1 MRKLKNIKVE
11 NKKVLVRVD
20 YNVPIKNGLVLDN
33 NRIIQ
38 SIETINYLIEHNAKI
53 ILMSH
58 MGKVKKVEDK
68 MLNTLKPVKI
78 ELEKILNRKIYFA
91 EELKGKALE
100 SQINSL
106 KPGEILLMENTRY
119 MDVPDNLESGCDEEL
134 SKYWASLGDVFIL
147 DAFGSCHRNHASTYG
162 ISKYLPHG
170 IGFLIERE
178 LKELNKIKNDKKTFI
193 LGGSKVSDKI
203 GIIKNL
209 MDNTD
214 KFLIGGAMCATF
226 LTANGNPV
234 GSTFV
239 ETDKITECKN
249 LLKTGKIII
258 PIDYVTENGIKELN
272 DIFNDEH
279 ILDIGPKTIELFKNN
294 IDINTLI
301 VLNGTLGK
309 YEEDAYQ
316 NGTKEIFNYL
326 KENIVKTVVLGGD
339 TSSAAKKYNFNASYI
354 STGGGASLE
363 YLEGKEFKTLKIM
376 EESKW
381 KQ

>member
-1 MRKLKNIKVE
+1 MKKLKNIKVE

-38 SIETINYLIEHNAKI
+38 SLETINYLIEHNAKI

-78 ELEKILNRKIYFA
+78 ELEKILNKKIYFA

-119 MDVPDNLESGCDEEL
+119 MDIPDNLESSCDEEL

-162 ISKYLPHG
+162 ISKYLPHAV
-170 IGFLIERE
+170 GFLIERE
-178 LKELNKIKNDKKTFI
+178 LKELDKIKKEKKTFI

-258 PIDYVTENGIKELN
+258 PIDYVTENGVKELN

-294 IDINTLI
+294 IDINTLL

-363 YLEGKEFKTLKIM
+363 YLEGKEFETLKIM
-376 EESKW
+376 EESK
-381 KQ
+381 

>member
-38 SIETINYLIEHNAKI
+38 SLETINYLIEHNAKI

-78 ELEKILNRKIYFA
+78 ELEKILNKKIYFA

-119 MDVPDNLESGCDEEL
+119 MDIPDNLESSCDEEL

-162 ISKYLPHG
+162 ISKYLPHAV
-170 IGFLIERE
+170 GFLIERE
-178 LKELNKIKNDKKTFI
+178 LKELDKIKKEKKTFI

-209 MDNTD
+209 MADTD

-239 ETDKITECKN
+239 ESDKITECKN

-258 PIDYVTENGIKELN
+258 PIDYVTENGVKELN

-294 IDINTLI
+294 IDINNLI

-363 YLEGKEFKTLKIM
+363 YLEGKEFETLKIM
-376 EESKW
+376 EESK
-381 KQ
+381 

>member
-119 MDVPDNLESGCDEEL
+119 MDVPDNLESSCDEEL

-162 ISKYLPHG
+162 ISKYLPHA

-178 LKELNKIKNDKKTFI
+178 LKELNKIKKDKKTFI

-258 PIDYVTENGIKELN
+258 PIDYVTENGVKELN

-316 NGTKEIFNYL
+316 KGTKEIFNYL

-363 YLEGKEFKTLKIM
+363 YLEGKEFETLKIM
-376 EESKW
+376 EESK
-381 KQ
+381 

>member
-1 MRKLKNIKVE
+1 MNKLKNIKVE
-11 NKKVLVRVD
+11 NKKVIVRVD
-20 YNVPIKNGLVLDN
+20 YNVPVKNGLVLDN

-38 SIETINYLIEHNAKI
+38 SLETINYLIEHNAKI

-78 ELEKILNRKIYFA
+78 ELEKILNKKIYFA

-119 MDVPDNLESGCDEEL
+119 MDIPDNLESSCDEEL

-162 ISKYLPHG
+162 ISKYLPHAV
-170 IGFLIERE
+170 GFLIERE
-178 LKELNKIKNDKKTFI
+178 LKELDKIKKEKKTFI

-239 ETDKITECKN
+239 ESDKITECKN

-258 PIDYVTENGIKELN
+258 PIDYVTENGVKELN

-294 IDINTLI
+294 IDINNLI

-363 YLEGKEFKTLKIM
+363 YLEGKEFETLKIM
-376 EESKW
+376 EESK
-381 KQ
+381 

>member
-33 NRIIQ
+33 NRIMQ
-38 SIETINYLIEHNAKI
+38 SIEKINYLIEHNAKI

-78 ELEKILNRKIYFA
+78 ELEKILNKKIYFA

-119 MDVPDNLESGCDEEL
+119 MDVPDNLESSCDEEL

-162 ISKYLPHG
+162 ISKYLPHAV
-170 IGFLIERE
+170 GFLIERE
-178 LKELNKIKNDKKTFI
+178 LKELDKIKKEKKTFI

-239 ETDKITECKN
+239 ESDKITECKN

-258 PIDYVTENGIKELN
+258 PIDYVTENGVKELN

-363 YLEGKEFKTLKIM
+363 YLEGKEFETLKIM
-376 EESKW
+376 EESK
-381 KQ
+381 

>member
-38 SIETINYLIEHNAKI
+38 SLETINYLIEHNAKI

-78 ELEKILNRKIYFA
+78 ELEKILNKKIYFA

-119 MDVPDNLESGCDEEL
+119 MDIPDNLESSCDEEL

-162 ISKYLPHG
+162 ISKYLPHAV
-170 IGFLIERE
+170 GFLIERE
-178 LKELNKIKNDKKTFI
+178 LKELDKIKKEKKTFI

-214 KFLIGGAMCATF
+214 KFLIGGAMCVTF

-239 ETDKITECKN
+239 ESDKITECKN

-258 PIDYVTENGIKELN
+258 PIDYVTENGVKELN

-363 YLEGKEFKTLKIM
+363 YLEGKEFETLKIM
-376 EESKW
+376 EKEK
-381 KQ
+381 

>member
-1 MRKLKNIKVE
+1 MNKLKNIKVE
-11 NKKVLVRVD
+11 NKKVIVRVD
-20 YNVPIKNGLVLDN
+20 YNVPVKNGLVLDN

-38 SIETINYLIEHNAKI
+38 SLETINYLIEHNAKI

-78 ELEKILNRKIYFA
+78 ELEKILNKKIYFA

-119 MDVPDNLESGCDEEL
+119 LDIPDNLESSCDEEL

-162 ISKYLPHG
+162 ISKYLPHAV
-170 IGFLIERE
+170 GFLIERE
-178 LKELNKIKNDKKTFI
+178 LKELDKIKKEKKTFI

-258 PIDYVTENGIKELN
+258 PIDYVTENGVKELN

-294 IDINTLI
+294 IDINTLL

-363 YLEGKEFKTLKIM
+363 YLEGKEFETLKIM
-376 EESKW
+376 EESK
-381 KQ
+381 

>member
-38 SIETINYLIEHNAKI
+38 SLETINYLIEHNAKI

-78 ELEKILNRKIYFA
+78 ELEKILNKKIYFA

-119 MDVPDNLESGCDEEL
+119 MDIPDNLESSCDEEL

-162 ISKYLPHG
+162 ISKYLPHAV
-170 IGFLIERE
+170 GFLIERE
-178 LKELNKIKNDKKTFI
+178 LKELDKIKKEKKTFI

-258 PIDYVTENGIKELN
+258 PIDYVTENGVKELN

-294 IDINTLI
+294 IDINTLL

-363 YLEGKEFKTLKIM
+363 YLEGKEFETLKIM
-376 EESKW
+376 EESK
-381 KQ
+381 

>member
-38 SIETINYLIEHNAKI
+38 SLETINYLIEHNAKI

-78 ELEKILNRKIYFA
+78 ELEKILNKKIYFA

-119 MDVPDNLESGCDEEL
+119 MDIPDNLESSCDEEL

-162 ISKYLPHG
+162 ISKYLPHA

-178 LKELNKIKNDKKTFI
+178 LKELNKIKKDKKTFI

-239 ETDKITECKN
+239 ESDKITECKN

-258 PIDYVTENGIKELN
+258 PIDYVTENGVKELN

-294 IDINTLI
+294 IDINNLI

-363 YLEGKEFKTLKIM
+363 YLEGKEFETLKIM
-376 EESKW
+376 EESK
-381 KQ
+381 

>member
-38 SIETINYLIEHNAKI
+38 SLETINYLIEHNAKI

-78 ELEKILNRKIYFA
+78 ELEKILNKKIYFA

-119 MDVPDNLESGCDEEL
+119 MDIPDNLESSCDEEL

-162 ISKYLPHG
+162 ISKYLPHAV
-170 IGFLIERE
+170 GFLIERE
-178 LKELNKIKNDKKTFI
+178 LKELDKIKKEKKTFI

-209 MDNTD
+209 MENTD

-239 ETDKITECKN
+239 ESDKITECKN

-258 PIDYVTENGIKELN
+258 PIDYVTENGVKELN

-294 IDINTLI
+294 IDINILI

-363 YLEGKEFKTLKIM
+363 YLEGKEFETLKIM
-376 EESKW
+376 EKEK
-381 KQ
+381 

>member
-1 MRKLKNIKVE
+1 MNKLKNIKVE
-11 NKKVLVRVD
+11 NKKVIVRVD
-20 YNVPIKNGLVLDN
+20 YNVPVKNGLVLDN

-38 SIETINYLIEHNAKI
+38 SLETINYLIEHNAKI

-78 ELEKILNRKIYFA
+78 ELEKILNKKIYFA

-119 MDVPDNLESGCDEEL
+119 MDIPDNLESSCDEEL

-162 ISKYLPHG
+162 ISKYLPHAV
-170 IGFLIERE
+170 GFLIERE
-178 LKELNKIKNDKKTFI
+178 LKELDKIKKEKKNFI

-209 MDNTD
+209 MENTD

-239 ETDKITECKN
+239 ESDKITECKN

-258 PIDYVTENGIKELN
+258 PIDYVTENGVKELN

-294 IDINTLI
+294 IDINNLI

-363 YLEGKEFKTLKIM
+363 YLEGKEFETLKIM
-376 EESKW
+376 EESK
-381 KQ
+381 

>member
-1 MRKLKNIKVE
+1 MKKLKNIKVE

-38 SIETINYLIEHNAKI
+38 SLETINYLIEHNAKI

-78 ELEKILNRKIYFA
+78 ELEKILNKKIYFA

-119 MDVPDNLESGCDEEL
+119 MDIPDNLESSCDEEL

-162 ISKYLPHG
+162 ISKYLPHAV
-170 IGFLIERE
+170 GFLIERE
-178 LKELNKIKNDKKTFI
+178 LKELDKIKKEKKTFI

-258 PIDYVTENGIKELN
+258 PIDYVTENGVKELN

-363 YLEGKEFKTLKIM
+363 YLEGKEFETLKIM
-376 EESKW
+376 EESK
-381 KQ
+381 

>member
-1 MRKLKNIKVE
+1 MNKLKNIKVE
-11 NKKVLVRVD
+11 NKKVIVRVD
-20 YNVPIKNGLVLDN
+20 YNVPVKNGLVLDN

-38 SIETINYLIEHNAKI
+38 SLETINYLIEHNAKI

-78 ELEKILNRKIYFA
+78 ELEKILNKKIYFA

-119 MDVPDNLESGCDEEL
+119 MDIPDNLESGCDEEL

-162 ISKYLPHG
+162 ISKYLPHAV
-170 IGFLIERE
+170 GFLIERE
-178 LKELNKIKNDKKTFI
+178 LKELDKIKKEKKTFI
-193 LGGSKVSDKI
+193 LGGAKVSDKI

-258 PIDYVTENGIKELN
+258 PIDYVTENGVKELN

-294 IDINTLI
+294 IDINTLL

-363 YLEGKEFKTLKIM
+363 YLEGKEFETLKIM
-376 EESKW
+376 EESK
-381 KQ
+381 

>member
-33 NRIIQ
+33 NRIMQ

-119 MDVPDNLESGCDEEL
+119 MDVPDNLESSCDEEL

-162 ISKYLPHG
+162 ISKYLPHA

-178 LKELNKIKNDKKTFI
+178 LKELNKIKKDKKTFI

-239 ETDKITECKN
+239 ESDKITECKN

-258 PIDYVTENGIKELN
+258 PIDYVTENGVKELN

-363 YLEGKEFKTLKIM
+363 YLEGKEFETLKIM
-376 EESKW
+376 EESK
-381 KQ
+381 

>member
-1 MRKLKNIKVE
+1 MNKLKNIKVE
-11 NKKVLVRVD
+11 NKKVIVRVD
-20 YNVPIKNGLVLDN
+20 YNVPVKNGLVLDN

-38 SIETINYLIEHNAKI
+38 SLETINYLIEHNAKI

-78 ELEKILNRKIYFA
+78 ELEKILNKKIYFA

-119 MDVPDNLESGCDEEL
+119 MDIPDNLESSCDEEL

-162 ISKYLPHG
+162 ISKYLPHAV
-170 IGFLIERE
+170 GFLIERE
-178 LKELNKIKNDKKTFI
+178 LKELDKIKKEKKTFI

-209 MDNTD
+209 MENTD

-258 PIDYVTENGIKELN
+258 PIDYVTENGVKELN

-294 IDINTLI
+294 IDINTLL

-309 YEEDAYQ
+309 YEEDTYQ

-376 EESKW
+376 EESK
-381 KQ
+381 

>member
-376 EESKW
+376 EESK
-381 KQ
+381 

>member
-1 MRKLKNIKVE
+1 MNKLKNIKVE
-11 NKKVLVRVD
+11 NKKVIVRVD
-20 YNVPIKNGLVLDN
+20 YNVPVKNGLVLDN

-38 SIETINYLIEHNAKI
+38 SLETINYLIEHNAKI

-78 ELEKILNRKIYFA
+78 ELEKILNKKIYFA

-119 MDVPDNLESGCDEEL
+119 MDIPDNLESSCDEEL

-162 ISKYLPHG
+162 ISKYLPHAV
-170 IGFLIERE
+170 GFLIERE
-178 LKELNKIKNDKKTFI
+178 LKELDKIKKEKKTFI

-258 PIDYVTENGIKELN
+258 PIDYVTENGVKELN

-309 YEEDAYQ
+309 YEEDTYQ

-376 EESKW
+376 EESK
-381 KQ
+381 

>member
-38 SIETINYLIEHNAKI
+38 SLETINYLIEHNAKI

-78 ELEKILNRKIYFA
+78 ELEKILNKKIYFA

-119 MDVPDNLESGCDEEL
+119 MDIPDNLESSCDEEL

-162 ISKYLPHG
+162 ISKYLPHAV
-170 IGFLIERE
+170 GFLIERE
-178 LKELNKIKNDKKTFI
+178 LKELDKIKKEKKTFI

-258 PIDYVTENGIKELN
+258 PIDYVTENGVKELN

-294 IDINTLI
+294 IDINTLL

-339 TSSAAKKYNFNASYI
+339 TSSASKKYNFNASYI

-363 YLEGKEFKTLKIM
+363 YLEGKEFETLKIM
-376 EESKW
+376 EESK
-381 KQ
+381 

>member
-1 MRKLKNIKVE
+1 MNKLKNIKVE

-38 SIETINYLIEHNAKI
+38 SLETINYLIEHNAKI

-78 ELEKILNRKIYFA
+78 ELEKILNKKIYFA

-119 MDVPDNLESGCDEEL
+119 MDIPDNLESSCDEEL

-162 ISKYLPHG
+162 ISKYLPHAV
-170 IGFLIERE
+170 GFLIERE
-178 LKELNKIKNDKKTFI
+178 LKELDKIKKEKKTFI

-239 ETDKITECKN
+239 ESDKITECKN

-258 PIDYVTENGIKELN
+258 PIDYVTENGVKELN

-309 YEEDAYQ
+309 YEEDTYQ

-363 YLEGKEFKTLKIM
+363 YLEGKEFETLKIM
-376 EESKW
+376 EKEK
-381 KQ
+381 

>member
-1 MRKLKNIKVE
+1 MDKLKNIKVE
-11 NKKVLVRVD
+11 NKKVIVRVD
-20 YNVPIKNGLVLDN
+20 YNVPVKNGLVLDN

-38 SIETINYLIEHNAKI
+38 SLETINYLIEHNAKI

-78 ELEKILNRKIYFA
+78 ELEKILNKKIYFA

-119 MDVPDNLESGCDEEL
+119 MDIPDNLESSCDEEL

-162 ISKYLPHG
+162 ISKYLPHAV
-170 IGFLIERE
+170 GFLIERE
-178 LKELNKIKNDKKTFI
+178 LKELDKIKKEKKTFI

-239 ETDKITECKN
+239 ETEKITECKN

-258 PIDYVTENGIKELN
+258 PIDYVTENGVKELN

-363 YLEGKEFKTLKIM
+363 YLEGKEFETLKIM
-376 EESKW
+376 EEEK
-381 KQ
+381 

>member
-1 MRKLKNIKVE
+1 MNKLKNIKVE
-11 NKKVLVRVD
+11 NKKVIVRVD
-20 YNVPIKNGLVLDN
+20 YNVPVKNGLVLDN

-38 SIETINYLIEHNAKI
+38 SLETINYLIEHNAKI

-68 MLNTLKPVKI
+68 MLNTLKPVKV
-78 ELEKILNRKIYFA
+78 ELEKILNKKIYFA

-119 MDVPDNLESGCDEEL
+119 MDIPDNLESSCDEEL

-162 ISKYLPHG
+162 ISKYLPHAV
-170 IGFLIERE
+170 GFLIERE
-178 LKELNKIKNDKKTFI
+178 LKELDKIKKEKKTFI

-239 ETDKITECKN
+239 ETNKITECKN

-258 PIDYVTENGIKELN
+258 PIDYVTENGVKELN

-376 EESKW
+376 EESK
-381 KQ
+381 

>member
-78 ELEKILNRKIYFA
+78 ELEKILNKKIYFA

-100 SQINSL
+100 SQLNSL
-106 KPGEILLMENTRY
+106 KPGEVLLMENTRY
-119 MDVPDNLESGCDEEL
+119 MDVPDNLESSCDEEL

-162 ISKYLPHG
+162 ISKYLPHA

-178 LKELNKIKNDKKTFI
+178 LKELNKIKKDKKTFI

-258 PIDYVTENGIKELN
+258 PIDYVTENGVKELN

-363 YLEGKEFKTLKIM
+363 YLEGKEFETLKIM
-376 EESKW
+376 EESK
-381 KQ
+381 

>member
-1 MRKLKNIKVE
+1 MNNITNLDVN

-38 SIETINYLIEHNAKI
+38 SVETINYLIEHNAKI

-68 MLNTLKPVKI
+68 MLYTLKPVKI
-78 ELEKILNRKIYFA
+78 ELEKILNKKIYFA

-100 SQINSL
+100 FQINSL
-106 KPGEILLMENTRY
+106 NPGEILLMENTRY
-119 MDVPDNLESGCDEEL
+119 MDVPDNLESECDEEL

-178 LKELNKIKNDKKTFI
+178 LKELDKIKKEKKTFI

-258 PIDYVTENGIKELN
+258 PIDYVTENGVKELN

-363 YLEGKEFKTLKIM
+363 YLEGKEFETLKIM
-376 EESKW
+376 EKEK
-381 KQ
+381 

>member
-33 NRIIQ
+33 NRIMQ

-134 SKYWASLGDVFIL
+134 SKYWAGLGDVFIL

-178 LKELNKIKNDKKTFI
+178 LKELNKIKKEKKTFI

-258 PIDYVTENGIKELN
+258 PIDYVTENGVKELN

-309 YEEDAYQ
+309 YEEDTYQ

-363 YLEGKEFKTLKIM
+363 YLEGKEFETLKIM

>member
-1 MRKLKNIKVE
+1 MNKLKNIKVE
-11 NKKVLVRVD
+11 NKKVIVRVD
-20 YNVPIKNGLVLDN
+20 YNVPVKNGLVLDN

-38 SIETINYLIEHNAKI
+38 SLETINYLIEHNAKI

-78 ELEKILNRKIYFA
+78 ELEKILNKKIYFA

-119 MDVPDNLESGCDEEL
+119 MDIPDNLESSCDEEL

-162 ISKYLPHG
+162 ISKYLPHAV
-170 IGFLIERE
+170 GFLIERE
-178 LKELNKIKNDKKTFI
+178 LKELDKIKKEKKNFI

-209 MDNTD
+209 MENTD

-239 ETDKITECKN
+239 ESDKITECKN

-258 PIDYVTENGIKELN
+258 PIDYVTENGVKELN

-294 IDINTLI
+294 IDINTLL

-363 YLEGKEFKTLKIM
+363 YLEGKEFETLKIM
-376 EESKW
+376 EESK
-381 KQ
+381 

>member
-38 SIETINYLIEHNAKI
+38 SLETINYLIEHNAKI

-78 ELEKILNRKIYFA
+78 ELEKILNKKIYFA

-119 MDVPDNLESGCDEEL
+119 MDIPDNLESSCDEEL

-162 ISKYLPHG
+162 ISKYLPHA

-178 LKELNKIKNDKKTFI
+178 LKELDKIKKEKKTFI

-239 ETDKITECKN
+239 ESDKITECKN

-258 PIDYVTENGIKELN
+258 PIDYVTENGVKELN

-316 NGTKEIFNYL
+316 SGTKEIFNYL

-339 TSSAAKKYNFNASYI
+339 TSCAAKKYNFNASYI

-363 YLEGKEFKTLKIM
+363 YLEGKEFETLKIM
-376 EESKW
+376 EESK
-381 KQ
+381 

>member
-78 ELEKILNRKIYFA
+78 ELEKILNKKIYFA

-119 MDVPDNLESGCDEEL
+119 MDVPDNLESSCDEEL

-162 ISKYLPHG
+162 ISKYLPHA

-178 LKELNKIKNDKKTFI
+178 LKELNKIKKDKKTFI

-258 PIDYVTENGIKELN
+258 PIDYVTENGVKKLN

-363 YLEGKEFKTLKIM
+363 YLEGKEFETLKIM
-376 EESKW
+376 EESK
-381 KQ
+381 

>member
-1 MRKLKNIKVE
+1 MNNITNLDVN

-38 SIETINYLIEHNAKI
+38 SVETINYLIEHNAKI

-68 MLNTLKPVKI
+68 MLYTLKPVKI
-78 ELEKILNRKIYFA
+78 ELEKILNKKIYFA

-100 SQINSL
+100 FQINSL
-106 KPGEILLMENTRY
+106 NPGEILLMENTRY
-119 MDVPDNLESGCDEEL
+119 MDVPDNLESECDEEL

-178 LKELNKIKNDKKTFI
+178 LKELNKIKNEKKTFI

-239 ETDKITECKN
+239 ETEKITECKN

-258 PIDYVTENGIKELN
+258 PIDYVTENGVKELN

-363 YLEGKEFKTLKIM
+363 YLEGKEFETLKIM
-376 EESKW
+376 EKEK
-381 KQ
+381 

>member
-33 NRIIQ
+33 NRIMQ

-119 MDVPDNLESGCDEEL
+119 MDVPDNLESSCDEEL

-162 ISKYLPHG
+162 ISKYLPHA

-178 LKELNKIKNDKKTFI
+178 LKELDKIKKEKKTFI

-239 ETDKITECKN
+239 ESDKITECKN

-258 PIDYVTENGIKELN
+258 PIDYVTENGVKELN

-363 YLEGKEFKTLKIM
+363 YLEGKEFETLKIM
-376 EESKW
+376 EESK
-381 KQ
+381 

>member
-1 MRKLKNIKVE
+1 MNKLKNIKVE
-11 NKKVLVRVD
+11 NKKVIVRVD
-20 YNVPIKNGLVLDN
+20 YNVPVKNGLVLDN

-38 SIETINYLIEHNAKI
+38 SLETINYLIEHNAKI

-78 ELEKILNRKIYFA
+78 ELEKILNKKIYFA

-119 MDVPDNLESGCDEEL
+119 MDIPDNLESSCDEEL

-162 ISKYLPHG
+162 ISKYLPHAV
-170 IGFLIERE
+170 GFLIERE
-178 LKELNKIKNDKKTFI
+178 LKELDKIKKEKKTFI
-193 LGGSKVSDKI
+193 LGGAKVSDKI

-258 PIDYVTENGIKELN
+258 PIDYVTENGVKELN

-316 NGTKEIFNYL
+316 KGTKEIFNYL

-363 YLEGKEFKTLKIM
+363 YLEGKEFETLKIM
-376 EESKW
+376 EESK
-381 KQ
+381 

>member
-1 MRKLKNIKVE
+1 MNKLKNIKVE
-11 NKKVLVRVD
+11 NKKVIVRVD
-20 YNVPIKNGLVLDN
+20 YNVPVKNGLVLDN

-38 SIETINYLIEHNAKI
+38 SLETINYLIEHNAKI

-68 MLNTLKPVKI
+68 MLNTLKPVKV
-78 ELEKILNRKIYFA
+78 ELEKILNKKIYFA

-119 MDVPDNLESGCDEEL
+119 MDIPDNLESSCDEEL

-162 ISKYLPHG
+162 ISKYLPHAV
-170 IGFLIERE
+170 GFLIERE
-178 LKELNKIKNDKKTFI
+178 LKELDKIKKEKKTFI

-258 PIDYVTENGIKELN
+258 PIDYVTENGVKELN

-376 EESKW
+376 EESK
-381 KQ
+381 

>member
-1 MRKLKNIKVE
+1 MNKLKNIKVE
-11 NKKVLVRVD
+11 NKKVIVRVD
-20 YNVPIKNGLVLDN
+20 YNVPVKNGLVLDN

-38 SIETINYLIEHNAKI
+38 SLETINYLIEHNAKI

-78 ELEKILNRKIYFA
+78 ELEKILNKKIYFA

-119 MDVPDNLESGCDEEL
+119 MDIPDNLESSCDEEL

-162 ISKYLPHG
+162 ISKYLPHAV
-170 IGFLIERE
+170 GFLIERE
-178 LKELNKIKNDKKTFI
+178 LKELDKIKKEKKTFI

-239 ETDKITECKN
+239 ETDKIRECKN

-258 PIDYVTENGIKELN
+258 PIDYVTENGVKELN

-363 YLEGKEFKTLKIM
+363 YLEGKEFETLKIM
-376 EESKW
+376 EESK
-381 KQ
+381 

>member
-1 MRKLKNIKVE
+1 MKKLKNIKVE

-38 SIETINYLIEHNAKI
+38 SLETINYLIEHNAKI

-119 MDVPDNLESGCDEEL
+119 MDVPDNLESSCDEEL

-162 ISKYLPHG
+162 ISKYLPHAV
-170 IGFLIERE
+170 GFLIERE
-178 LKELNKIKNDKKTFI
+178 LKELDKIKKEKKTFI

-258 PIDYVTENGIKELN
+258 PIDYVTENGVKELN

-294 IDINTLI
+294 IDINTLL

-339 TSSAAKKYNFNASYI
+339 TSLAAKKYNFNASYI

-363 YLEGKEFKTLKIM
+363 YLEGKEFETLKIM
-376 EESKW
+376 EESK
-381 KQ
+381 

>member
-1 MRKLKNIKVE
+1 MNKLKNIKVE

-38 SIETINYLIEHNAKI
+38 SLETINYLIEHNAKI

-78 ELEKILNRKIYFA
+78 ELEKILNKKIYFA

-119 MDVPDNLESGCDEEL
+119 MDIPDNLESSCDEEL

-162 ISKYLPHG
+162 ISKYLPHAV
-170 IGFLIERE
+170 GFLIERE
-178 LKELNKIKNDKKTFI
+178 LKELDKIKKEKKTFI

-214 KFLIGGAMCATF
+214 KFLIGGVMCATF
-226 LTANGNPV
+226 PTANGNPV

-258 PIDYVTENGIKELN
+258 PIDYVTENGVKELN

-363 YLEGKEFKTLKIM
+363 YLEGKEFETLKIM
-376 EESKW
+376 EESK
-381 KQ
+381 

>member
-33 NRIIQ
+33 NRIMQ

-134 SKYWASLGDVFIL
+134 SKYWAGLGDVFIL

-178 LKELNKIKNDKKTFI
+178 LKELNKIKKEKKTFI

-258 PIDYVTENGIKELN
+258 PIDYVTENGVKELN

-309 YEEDAYQ
+309 YEEDTYQ

-363 YLEGKEFKTLKIM
+363 YLEGKEFETLKIM
-376 EESKW
+376 EESK
-381 KQ
+381 

>member
-1 MRKLKNIKVE
+1 
-11 NKKVLVRVD
+11 
-20 YNVPIKNGLVLDN
+20 
-33 NRIIQ
+33 
-38 SIETINYLIEHNAKI
+38 
-53 ILMSH
+53 
-58 MGKVKKVEDK
+58 
-68 MLNTLKPVKI
+68 
-78 ELEKILNRKIYFA
+78 
-91 EELKGKALE
+91 
-100 SQINSL
+100 
-106 KPGEILLMENTRY
+106 MENTRY
-119 MDVPDNLESGCDEEL
+119 MDIPDNLESSCDEEL

-162 ISKYLPHG
+162 ISKYLPHAV
-170 IGFLIERE
+170 GFLIERE
-178 LKELNKIKNDKKTFI
+178 LKELDKIKKEKKTFI

-239 ETDKITECKN
+239 ESDKITECKN

-258 PIDYVTENGIKELN
+258 PIDYVTENGVKELN

-309 YEEDAYQ
+309 YEEDTYQ

-363 YLEGKEFKTLKIM
+363 YLEGKEFETLKIM
-376 EESKW
+376 EKEK
-381 KQ
+381 

>member
-1 MRKLKNIKVE
+1 MNKLKNIKVE
-11 NKKVLVRVD
+11 NKKVIVRVD
-20 YNVPIKNGLVLDN
+20 YNVPVKNGLVLDN

-38 SIETINYLIEHNAKI
+38 SLETINYLIEHNAKI

-78 ELEKILNRKIYFA
+78 ELEKILNKKIYFA

-119 MDVPDNLESGCDEEL
+119 MDIPDNLESSCDEEL

-162 ISKYLPHG
+162 ISKYLPHAV
-170 IGFLIERE
+170 GFLIERE
-178 LKELNKIKNDKKTFI
+178 LKELDKIKKEKKTFI

-258 PIDYVTENGIKELN
+258 PIDYVTENGVKELN

-279 ILDIGPKTIELFKNN
+279 ILDVGPKTIELFKNN

-363 YLEGKEFKTLKIM
+363 YLEGKEFETLKIM
-376 EESKW
+376 EKEK
-381 KQ
+381 

>member
-78 ELEKILNRKIYFA
+78 ELEKILNKKIYFA

-119 MDVPDNLESGCDEEL
+119 MDLPDNLESSCDEEL

-162 ISKYLPHG
+162 ISKYLPHAV
-170 IGFLIERE
+170 GFLIERE
-178 LKELNKIKNDKKTFI
+178 LKELDKIKKEKKTFI

-258 PIDYVTENGIKELN
+258 PIDYVTENGVKELN

-363 YLEGKEFKTLKIM
+363 YLEGKEFETLKIM
-376 EESKW
+376 EESK
-381 KQ
+381 

>member
-1 MRKLKNIKVE
+1 MNKLKNIKVE
-11 NKKVLVRVD
+11 NKKVIVRVD
-20 YNVPIKNGLVLDN
+20 YNVPVKNGLVLDN

-38 SIETINYLIEHNAKI
+38 SLETINYLIEHNAKI

-78 ELEKILNRKIYFA
+78 ELEKILNKKIYFA

-119 MDVPDNLESGCDEEL
+119 MDIPDNLESSCDEEL

-162 ISKYLPHG
+162 ISKYLPHAV
-170 IGFLIERE
+170 GFLIERE
-178 LKELNKIKNDKKTFI
+178 LKELDKIKKEKKTFI

-209 MDNTD
+209 MENTD

-258 PIDYVTENGIKELN
+258 PIDYVTENGVKELN

-279 ILDIGPKTIELFKNN
+279 ILDIGSKTIELFKNN
-294 IDINTLI
+294 IDINTLL

-309 YEEDAYQ
+309 YEEDTYQ

-376 EESKW
+376 EESK
-381 KQ
+381 